1 MSDAFHSFLLRLG
14 CAGCLDYFT
23 AQGLTN
29 IYQIENYN
37 MEVSHSL
44 SNTSHLLG

>member
-1 MSDAFHSFLLRLG
+1 MSGVFHSFLLRLG

-37 MEVSHSL
+37 MEVSHCL
-44 SNTSHLLG
+44 SNTTHLLD